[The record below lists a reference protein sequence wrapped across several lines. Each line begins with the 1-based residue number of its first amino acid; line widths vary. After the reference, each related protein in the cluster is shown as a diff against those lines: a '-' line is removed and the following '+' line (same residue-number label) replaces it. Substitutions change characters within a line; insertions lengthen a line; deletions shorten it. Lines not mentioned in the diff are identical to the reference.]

1 MMMEAEMYGM
11 IDSAR
16 IDMRPIEPPE
26 NTSSMPAMPPAFCGE
41 HLGQGVRIDAR
52 DRDVGADAEDKERA
66 HGEPQALLQLG
77 RLTDRA
83 PIQVGGELLGGG
95 CHGRPHA

>member
-26 NTSSMPAMPPAFCGE
+26 NTSSMPAMPPELRWKTSARACGSTP
-41 HLGQGVRIDAR
+41 GTGM
-52 DRDVGADAEDKERA
+52 
-66 HGEPQALLQLG
+66 
-77 RLTDRA
+77 
-83 PIQVGGELLGGG
+83 
-95 CHGRPHA
+95 